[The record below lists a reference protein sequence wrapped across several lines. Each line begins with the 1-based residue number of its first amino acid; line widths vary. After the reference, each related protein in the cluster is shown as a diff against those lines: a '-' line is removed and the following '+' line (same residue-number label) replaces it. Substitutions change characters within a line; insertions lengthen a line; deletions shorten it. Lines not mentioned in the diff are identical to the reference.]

1 MTKYLIKASYTAEGT
16 RGLLKKG
23 GTNRKKAIDEM
34 VKAVGGKLDFFYYAC
49 GAYDVYAVCSLP
61 DVATASAI
69 MLSINASGLVNVCSE
84 LLIDPEEI
92 DKAKNMV
99 VKYRTPG
106 N

>member
-1 MTKYLIKASYTAEGT
+1 MTKYLIKASYTAEGS

-23 GTNRKKAIDEM
+23 GTNRKNAIDEM
-34 VKAVGGKLDFFYYAC
+34 VKGLGGKLDSFYY
-49 GAYDVYAVCSLP
+49 GFGEHDVYAVCSLP
-61 DVATASAI
+61 DTATASAI
-69 MLSINASGLVNVCSE
+69 LLSINASGLVNVCAE
-84 LLIDPEEI
+84 VLIDPAEI

>member
-23 GTNRKKAIDEM
+23 GTNRKKAIDDM
-34 VKAVGGKLDFFYYAC
+34 LKAVGGKL
-49 GAYDVYAVCSLP
+49 
-61 DVATASAI
+61 
-69 MLSINASGLVNVCSE
+69 
-84 LLIDPEEI
+84 EI